1 MVNGVSK
8 AELQEED
15 GGLLEESAKV
25 DDLDEL
31 IASGFRERVE
41 IFRVSLFVP
50 SGDFG
55 GRFDVLGNSHASG
68 IEYAIEYGLDEEIIS
83 DCDVASEFDGG
94 LGASIGL
101 VGTLVGWNGFEDFLG
116 GAAFILHG
124 AKKKVVKQCV
134 SLFCGHFSHGESP
147 CRVSSANELVTLVN
161 SSGIASPET
170 PHSTPKGVGFK
181 RRRESAGLR
190 YITGPYIGDAAQ

>member
-1 MVNGVSK
+1 M
-8 AELQEED
+8 QEED

-55 GRFDVLGNSHASG
+55 GRFDVLGNSHAAG
-68 IEYAIEYGLDEEIIS
+68 IECAIEYGLDEEIIG

-94 LGASIGL
+94 LGVSIGL
-101 VGTLVGWNGFEDFLG
+101 VGSLVGWNGFEDFLG
-116 GAAFILHG
+116 GAAFILP
-124 AKKKVVKQCV
+124 
-134 SLFCGHFSHGESP
+134 SHFSF
-147 CRVSSANELVTLVN
+147 V
-161 SSGIASPET
+161 
-170 PHSTPKGVGFK
+170 
-181 RRRESAGLR
+181 
-190 YITGPYIGDAAQ
+190 